1 MCALIYVFVLI
12 MTLFFA
18 GETLSPEDIQQS
30 KKMKLDM
37 KVRETDK
44 VFTYIIGM
52 HVKCDGDD

>member
-1 MCALIYVFVLI
+1 

-37 KVRETDK
+37 KVRETDE

-52 HVKCDGDD
+52 HVECDGDDGMIMISVR